1 MKLLVTFGRDFFIDE
16 NQDITDQ
23 AYVIKIWDFQSLIAQ
38 SCKFSIDTRL
48 TIAYA
53 GADSLF

>member
-38 SCKFSIDTRL
+38 SCKFIIDTRL